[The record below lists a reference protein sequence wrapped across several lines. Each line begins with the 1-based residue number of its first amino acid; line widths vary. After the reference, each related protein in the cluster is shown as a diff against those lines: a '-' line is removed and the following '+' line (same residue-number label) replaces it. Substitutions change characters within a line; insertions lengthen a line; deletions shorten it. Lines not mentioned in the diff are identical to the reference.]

1 MEKLKN
7 PEGVDKSKEFVQRVL
22 SGDREACGQF
32 VEDYTDLVMYKI
44 LELMKAHCKYSAREY
59 LCCLHF
65 LQSQKKGRNMSTEGR
80 VQCDEC
86 MDYYIW
92 FFEYLKGKLKSY
104 KGINNCTL
112 KTYIWS
118 IVNSHSTYVDWL
130 RWKYG
135 RAF

>member
-1 MEKLKN
+1 MEKQDS
-7 PEGVDKSKEFVQRVL
+7 PEEVVRSKELVHRVL
-22 SGDREACGQF
+22 SGDRVACGQF
-32 VEDYTDLVMYKI
+32 VEDYTDMVMYKI
-44 LELMKAHCKYSAREY
+44 LELMKSHCKYSAREY
-59 LCCLHF
+59 VCCLHF
-65 LQSQKKGRNMSTEGR
+65 LQSQKKGWNMSTEGR

-118 IVNSHSTYVDWL
+118 IVNSHSTYIDWL